1 MARQDDARVALPIRE
16 ARRAACLAAIRWVTV
31 AGLVPAAVAGCAANP
46 RPIIDRKGVDPVAYE
61 RDLAECSKYAG
72 EIQVASGAAKG
83 AVAGG
88 AYGAAVGSI
97 HGHASQGAGTGAIS
111 GGAWSALDA
120 DREKQQVVKRCLAG
134 RGYHV
139 LN

>member
-1 MARQDDARVALPIRE
+1 MAVAI
-16 ARRAACLAAIRWVTV
+16 AACAAHP
-31 AGLVPAAVAGCAANP
+31 G
-46 RPIIDRKGVDPVAYE
+46 PIIDRKGVDPVAYE
-61 RDLAECSKYAG
+61 RDLAECAKYAG

-97 HGHASQGAGTGAIS
+97 HGNASQGAGTGAIS
-111 GGAWSALDA
+111 GAAWSALDA

>member
-1 MARQDDARVALPIRE
+1 MKRAVLWANVESQLGERAA
-16 ARRAACLAAIRWVTV
+16 AACLV
-31 AGLVPAAVAGCAANP
+31 ALAVSACAAHP
-46 RPIIDRKGVDPVAYE
+46 GPIVDRKGVDPAAYE
-61 RDLAECSKYAG
+61 RDLAECTSYGA
-72 EIQVASGAAKG
+72 EVQVAAGAAKG

-97 HGHASQGAGTGAIS
+97 GGDAADGAGAGAIS
-111 GGAWSALDA
+111 GATWSALEA

-134 RGYHV
+134 RGYRI